1 MFLTEGPLRE
11 EGEVRAGY
19 LSAETVEGASLALEG
34 VDDIEGGDGLALGV
48 LGVGDGITDDV
59 LEEDLEDGAGL
70 LVDEAGDTLDT
81 TTTGETTDG
90 GLGDTLDVV
99 AKNLAVALGTT
110 LSETLSTFTAARHD
124 VSCVLLRGGRGREGE
139 LLFG

>member
-1 MFLTEGPLRE
+1 VVVVVLLLRKQRIRDR
-11 EGEVRAGY
+11 GQEVGGY
-19 LSAETVEGASLALEG
+19 LSAETVEGASLALES

-124 VSCVLLRGGRGREGE
+124 VK
-139 LLFG
+139 